1 MAIPSGS
8 GTEVIKVKAL
18 ASQNAAWVDLLG
30 GSDTVAD
37 HIYIL
42 LSLTIANTHGCSD
55 EIFSMKV
62 TGTNAVAL
70 IEQQSVPSQS
80 TFIFNDKIAI
90 IGADDLEIWNNV
102 TTLNYYLTY
111 IDQDWSK
118 YVRINWRNRK

>member
-18 ASQNAAWVDLLG
+18 TNQNASWVPLLG

-42 LSLTIANTHGCSD
+42 LSLTVANLHGSTN

-62 TGTNAVAL
+62 TGTNAANI
-70 IEQQSVPSQS
+70 IEQQAVPLES
-80 TFIFNDKIAI
+80 TFVFNEKIAI
-90 IGADDLEIWNNV
+90 IGTDDLEIWNNAIS
-102 TTLNYYLTY
+102 LHYYLTY
-111 IDQDWSK
+111 VDQDWS
-118 YVRINWRNRK
+118 

>member
-42 LSLTIANTHGCSD
+42 LSLTIANTHGSSD

-80 TFIFNDKIAI
+80 TFIFNDKMAI

-111 IDQDWSK
+111 IDQDWS
-118 YVRINWRNRK
+118 